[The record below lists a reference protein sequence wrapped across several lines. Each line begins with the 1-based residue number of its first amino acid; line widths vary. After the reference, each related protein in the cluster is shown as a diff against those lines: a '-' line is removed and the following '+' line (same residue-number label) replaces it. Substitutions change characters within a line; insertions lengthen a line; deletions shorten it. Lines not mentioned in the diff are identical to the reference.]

1 MRFIL
6 GLFILSFNLTGEEL
20 KAPTSEICNAVITK
34 RLQSNQDAY
43 QQAINK
49 ISQCKKNDIIAVTS
63 LLDLDTSK
71 LYLSEIVQSYCNF
84 DKEIVTLI
92 NSNTSQLMCVKIKTA
107 RKKINFI
114 N

>member
-6 GLFILSFNLTGEEL
+6 ITLLLSFNLSSEEL
-20 KAPTSEICNAVITK
+20 KATKSEVCNAVITK

-43 QQAINK
+43 QQALNK
-49 ISQCKKNDIIAVTS
+49 IGQCKKNDIISVTS
-63 LLDLDTSK
+63 FLELDTSK
-71 LYLSEIVQSYCNF
+71 VYLSEILQSYCNF

-92 NSNTSQLMCVKIKTA
+92 NSDTSQLICVRIEEA
-107 RKKINFI
+107 RKKVNFI

>member
-6 GLFILSFNLTGEEL
+6 ATFLLSFNLSGEEL
-20 KAPTSEICNAVITK
+20 KLNTSEVCNAVITK

-63 LLDLDTSK
+63 FLDLDTSK
-71 LYLSEIVQSYCNF
+71 VYLSEIVQSYCNF
-84 DKEIVTLI
+84 DKEIVTLFSTWTNKLSI
-92 NSNTSQLMCVKIKTA
+92 
-107 RKKINFI
+107 
-114 N
+114 